1 MDDAFADSW
10 PGRQLLIT
18 QRLRRRRAD
27 LELTQKQVVT
37 RLARLGVRTTNR
49 ALSSLEH
56 GAGIDVAKLP
66 ELAAA
71 LDCTVTYLI
80 GLTDEPH
87 RWEPDPPARTTHG
100 ELASTAQGRQLEATQ
115 EGGGPARVASR
126 ESLILGTGFPERT
139 LRSWPAGGADR

>member
-1 MDDAFADSW
+1 MMGSPEPGGIVDDSFADKW
-10 PGRQLLIT
+10 PERQLLIT

-27 LELTQKQVVT
+27 LRLTQKQVVT

-66 ELAAA
+66 ELAVA

-80 GLTDEPH
+80 GLTDRPD
-87 RWEPDPPARTTHG
+87 RWEPDHPADTARTG
-100 ELASTAQGRQLEATQ
+100 PAADAPGRQQEAGQ
-115 EGGGPARVASR
+115 EHGLVPA
-126 ESLILGTGFPERT
+126 
-139 LRSWPAGGADR
+139 

>member
-1 MDDAFADSW
+1 MDDSFPDRW
-10 PGRQLLIT
+10 PERQLLIT

-27 LELTQKQVVT
+27 LRLTQKQVVT
-37 RLARLGVRTTNR
+37 RLGRLGVRTTNR

-80 GLTDEPH
+80 GLTDRPD
-87 RWEPDPPARTTHG
+87 RWAPDPPARTARTGSAADAPDHQRDAGKEHG
-100 ELASTAQGRQLEATQ
+100 PGR
-115 EGGGPARVASR
+115 PPHH
-126 ESLILGTGFPERT
+126 ESLILGTGFPGRAQ
-139 LRSWPAGGADR
+139 RSWSAGGADR

>member
-1 MDDAFADSW
+1 MDHPFADSW

-27 LELTQKQVVT
+27 LRLTQKQVVT

-71 LDCTVTYLI
+71 LDCTVTYLV

-87 RWEPDPPARTTHG
+87 RWEPDSPSRTVPAG
-100 ELASTAQGRQLEATQ
+100 SQTADAGRQA
-115 EGGGPARVASR
+115 GADPRRRANRVAVR
-126 ESLILGTGFPERT
+126 ESLILGAGFPEGAR
-139 LRSWPAGGADR
+139 RSWTGGGAER